1 MGLDSV
7 RVGGGGALKTDRQKE
22 KGLQATTSAF
32 ILVLPEKSD
41 GRGNSF
47 ASDLRER
54 ERVILT

>member
-1 MGLDSV
+1 V
-7 RVGGGGALKTDRQKE
+7 CVWGGGTLKTDRQKE